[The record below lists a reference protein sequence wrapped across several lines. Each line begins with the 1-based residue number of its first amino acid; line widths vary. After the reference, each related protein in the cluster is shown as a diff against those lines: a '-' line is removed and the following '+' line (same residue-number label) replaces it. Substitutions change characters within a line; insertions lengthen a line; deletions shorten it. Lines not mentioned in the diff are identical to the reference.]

1 MAKVIQLLLYPTQ
14 TFKVLTIICF
24 LFFIEGTK
32 EVFIAGN
39 DPKAKDQVRELIH
52 YLGFTPIDRGSLQNS
67 KGIED
72 VPVQRF
78 PNWKYPLIVSGIVF
92 LWFFS
97 IGFGKYQICLTW
109 PMPLQVG

>member
-1 MAKVIQLLLYPTQ
+1 MIFLQNPN
-14 TFKVLTIICF
+14 CF
-24 LFFIEGTK
+24 QIYFFEGTK

-39 DPKAKDQVRELIH
+39 NPTAKDQVRELIQ
-52 YLGFTPIDRGSLQNS
+52 YLGFTPIDMGSLQNS

-78 PNWKYPLIVSGIVF
+78 SNWIYPLIVSGIVF
-92 LWFFS
+92 LWFFL

>member
-1 MAKVIQLLLYPTQ
+1 MNFYSNVVIDFFNFFLL
-14 TFKVLTIICF
+14 
-24 LFFIEGTK
+24 GTK

-39 DPKAKDQVRELIH
+39 NPKAKDQVRELIH
-52 YLGFTPIDRGSLQNS
+52 YLGFTPIDRGSFQNS

-72 VPVQRF
+72 VPVHRF